1 MAGPIRRRPPQSP
14 SRPPTPRLLY
24 LHRPRHPRHPRRPS
38 RCTSERARGKAR
50 DATATVGVPPSP
62 SPPLPS
68 PLPPSC
74 ARRPSVSPPDT
85 QPPSPP
91 PPSPPPPSQST
102 AAFSP
107 LLNPHCLCAVAWA
120 MGTRLRVALV
130 GQAAEHRLIFRK
142 VKTASFLTCLGN
154 CDVTVRVTKITS
166 PPSAPRLRGGTA

>member
-1 MAGPIRRRPPQSP
+1 MYSKKTRPYRRPRRAR
-14 SRPPTPRLLY
+14 RPARASAVSQPASNPPRLLY

-50 DATATVGVPPSP
+50 DATATAGVPPSP

-130 GQAAEHRLIFRK
+130 GQAAEHRLVFRK
-142 VKTASFLTCLGN
+142 VKTASFLTCLRN
-154 CDVTVRVTKITS
+154 
-166 PPSAPRLRGGTA
+166 